1 MLRGLKQKGEIHMD
15 MQMILW
21 AVIFVLAVVI
31 ELCSMQL
38 ISIWFAVGA
47 LAAFASSFKLPFVGQ
62 LTVFVI
68 VTAVMLLATRP
79 LLKKLRK
86 PAVPT
91 NHELDLGKTA
101 LVIEDINASAGTG
114 RVRVQGIDWS
124 ASTKDGS
131 TIKSG
136 ETVKV
141 VEVGGARLTVE
152 KTA

>member
-1 MLRGLKQKGEIHMD
+1 M
-15 MQMILW
+15 
-21 AVIFVLAVVI
+21 
-31 ELCSMQL
+31 
-38 ISIWFAVGA
+38 
-47 LAAFASSFKLPFVGQ
+47 
-62 LTVFVI
+62 I

-101 LVIEDINASAGTG
+101 LVIEDIDASAGTG

-152 KTA
+152 KTV